1 MQTDYQPVILN
12 VDDDEIGRYATTKIL
27 KKAGFRVIESAN
39 GLDAVRLASD
49 SELIVLDVNLPDIS
63 GFEVCRRI
71 KSDPTTSH
79 IPVLHLSAT
88 YHDTDST
95 EQGLEMGAEA
105 YLTHPVEPRV
115 LIAYVKS
122 LLRAHS
128 LETELV
134 KSKRALMAITACHKA
149 MLRAQDDVELTS
161 DVCRT
166 LVEIGRY
173 SMVWVG
179 YAERNES
186 GAIRPV
192 AFSGQGGGFF
202 DKASLVWL
210 EGKNGCEPTGAAIR
224 TAKPAKILLV
234 PDAPDNEPWMLEA
247 IRRGYRSSL
256 AIPLMYLSK
265 PFGAVTFYSQGQD
278 EFSEE
283 RIVFLSQLA
292 DDLSYGIS
300 NIRIREVKKSA
311 EEAVRESAEKYRLL
325 FSKESDAVILID
337 SETHDVMDANEA
349 AEKIYGYTR
358 EELLGAK
365 VSMFYADP
373 AKVPDRRELF
383 NEAGNATI
391 VDGLHRKKDGT
402 VFPVEISSG
411 HFTWKGKTIIC
422 EIIRDV
428 TERQKAALEKEELK
442 WQLFQSQKL
451 EALGTLVGGIA
462 HDLNNMLQVILGYS
476 QIMLSGKS
484 LHDPNY
490 EDLQRIVHSAE
501 QQAELVKSLLM
512 YARKAPTN
520 KVPVELNRQIEQMT
534 DMLFRSFPKMID
546 IDLDLDANLYNVIA
560 DPSQINQVI
569 MNLAIN
575 AKEAMQDQGRL
586 GIETRNVT
594 LGDDYAR
601 SPDGAK
607 PGKYVMLLVS
617 DTGKGMD
624 EQTLSR
630 MFDPF
635 FSTKQRGSE
644 RGTGMGLCVVKGIT
658 EEHDGYISC
667 ESMLGKGTTFRVFF
681 PAHNVVEKLDARSE
695 EALEKHGTGTI
706 LLIDDEPAL
715 IDLGTRV
722 LNNAGYSVVQAN
734 NGIEAIEL
742 FKMRKD
748 EISLV
753 ILDLI
758 MPKMSG
764 MECLRELA
772 KIDPSVKVII
782 VTGISLEESMMEELG
797 PLICGIVKKPFK
809 MSELN
814 IAVHKVLSS
823 N

>member
-1 MQTDYQPVILN
+1 MVMDPGPVILN

-27 KKAGFRVIESAN
+27 KKAGFRVIESAT
-39 GLDAVRLASD
+39 GFDAIRLAID
-49 SELIVLDVNLPDIS
+49 SELVVLDVNLPDIS

-71 KSDPTTSH
+71 KTDPTTSH

-88 YHDTDST
+88 YQDTDST
-95 EQGLEMGAEA
+95 EQGLDGGAEA

-115 LIAYVKS
+115 LIAYVKA

-134 KSKRALMAITACHKA
+134 KSNRALMAITACHKA
-149 MLRAQDDVELTS
+149 MLRSRDDLELTS
-161 DVCRT
+161 DVCKT

-173 SMVWVG
+173 GMVWVG
-179 YAERNES
+179 YAEENES
-186 GAIRPV
+186 KTIRPV
-192 AFSGQGGGFF
+192 AFSGQEEGFF
-202 DKASLVWL
+202 DKARLVWSA
-210 EGKNGCEPTGAAIR
+210 GANSCEPTGTAIR
-224 TAKPAKILLV
+224 TGKPAQIQF
-234 PDAPDNEPWMLEA
+234 DSDTPDNEPTKVEA
-247 IRRGYRSSL
+247 IRRGYRAAL
-256 AIPLMYLSK
+256 AIPLMYHEK
-265 PFGAVTFYSQGQD
+265 PFGAVTFYTEGIDDFSQK
-278 EFSEE
+278 

-292 DDLSYGIS
+292 DDLSYGIT
-300 NIRIREVKKSA
+300 NIRIREIKKSA

-337 SETHDVMDANEA
+337 SDTLEVMDANEA

-358 EELLGAK
+358 AELLGAS
-365 VSMFYADP
+365 VSKFYVDP
-373 AKVPDRRELF
+373 ANAADGPGLF
-383 NEAGNATI
+383 NEAGNAAI
-391 VDGLHRKKDGT
+391 VEGLHRKKDGT
-402 VFPVEISSG
+402 IFPVEISSG

-428 TERQKAALEKEELK
+428 TERQKAALEKDELK
-442 WQLFQSQKL
+442 RQLFQSQKL

-484 LHDPNY
+484 VHDPNY

-520 KVPVELNRQIEQMT
+520 KVPVELNAQIDQMA

-546 IDLDLDANLYNVIA
+546 IDLDLHPSLYTVIA

-575 AKEAMQDQGRL
+575 AKEAMQDHGRL

-594 LGDDYAR
+594 LEADCAGSLDN
-601 SPDGAK
+601 GK
-607 PGKYVMLLVS
+607 PGKYVMLSVS

-624 EQTLSR
+624 DQTLSK

-658 EEHDGYISC
+658 EEHGGHISC
-667 ESMLGKGTTFRVFF
+667 ESKPGKGTTFRIFF
-681 PAHNVVEKLDARSE
+681 PAYNLVSKSDSLSE
-695 EALEKHGTGTI
+695 EAPEERGTGTI

-715 IDLGTRV
+715 IDLGKRV
-722 LNNAGYSVVQAN
+722 LNNAGYSMISAGD
-734 NGIEAIEL
+734 GIEGIEL
-742 FKMRKD
+742 FKTRRN

-764 MECLRELA
+764 VECLRELL
-772 KIDPSVKVII
+772 KMDPSVKVII
-782 VTGISLEESMMEELG
+782 VTGISIEDSMMEELS
-797 PLICGIVKKPFK
+797 PYICGIVKKPYK
-809 MSELN
+809 MSELST
-814 IAVHKVLSS
+814 AVHKVL
-823 N
+823 NVD